1 MKSLS
6 IYIHIPF
13 CVQKCKYCDFLS
25 APSTPEARAEYLEA
39 LKREMIK
46 EAPAYQDYEVKTVFF
61 GGGTPSILE
70 AGQISECMDVLKEYY
85 RISADAEISMEM
97 NPGTASPEKLRV
109 MKRSGINRLSIGLQS
124 AVDEELRMLGR
135 IHTYAE
141 FENTYYAAREAGFT
155 NINIDLMSAIPGQSV
170 EGWRKTL
177 QRAVDL
183 KPEHIS
189 AYSLIIEEGTPL
201 FENIESYPAIPDEEE
216 DRIMYQDTKSLLK
229 KQGYERY
236 EISNYAKPGY
246 ECKHNVVYWTRENYA
261 GFGLGAASM
270 VENVRW
276 KNTDDMTLY
285 LRQQELKEEV
295 QKLSKA
301 ECMEEFMYLGLRMMD
316 GVSCK
321 KFADAFDISMD
332 DVYGDVLKRWGNMG
346 VLECDG
352 EKVTLTDAGIDV
364 SNQIFADF
372 LLEENV

>member
-177 QRAVDL
+177 QRVVDL

-246 ECKHNVVYWTRENYA
+246 ECRHNIVYWTRENYV

-321 KFADAFDISMD
+321 KFADAFDVSMD